1 MKVFAFLCTFLLLNL
16 FKNSEKKKGS
26 MDTRFSC
33 ETDVRMMNFSAPE
46 DLRVRTDHKMCLIKS
61 TVLAL
66 QQHSQ

>member
-1 MKVFAFLCTFLLLNL
+1 MYIFVVKS

-33 ETDVRMMNFSAPE
+33 ETDVRMMNYSAPE

>member
-1 MKVFAFLCTFLLLNL
+1 
-16 FKNSEKKKGS
+16 

-33 ETDVRMMNFSAPE
+33 ETDVRMMNYSAPE